1 LIDQSGNERT
11 YLRDEVISV
20 DREMRSTMPDN
31 YGKMFSASDIDNLV
45 AYIQKMRSEA
55 ISQ

>member
-1 LIDQSGNERT
+1 
-11 YLRDEVISV
+11 VISI

-31 YGKMFSASDIDNLV
+31 YSKMFTAADIDNLV

-55 ISQ
+55 NSQ